1 VQGVIHENDIK
12 AGLKNIYTM
21 KYMNGNIDDIGK
33 PEIQRAKQLEINI
46 LNYNIHRNL
55 MVAAESMKR
64 YVASH
69 HYGH

>member
-1 VQGVIHENDIK
+1 
-12 AGLKNIYTM
+12 M